1 MTESSGNAQTRM
13 YSAGVVKIKNQVHIN
28 LPVISYHHW
37 ISCSFMLFEQ
47 PQYRCVSTLW
57 SYIVQVLWYK
67 MLTSRQFHHKDS
79 RVKRWINEIVTEII
93 TNNMA
98 LFHGSWCI
106 TLKMHMSIQIV
117 MQNTY
122 PNQVWRFFVEQG
134 TRMRVDFHSGYLVI
148 MKEIIIKEI
157 EFLML
162 INCNTGSSSL
172 VGSEEIHED
181 GRVQVCR
188 FCII

>member
-1 MTESSGNAQTRM
+1 MK
-13 YSAGVVKIKNQVHIN
+13 V
-28 LPVISYHHW
+28 
-37 ISCSFMLFEQ
+37 
-47 PQYRCVSTLW
+47 
-57 SYIVQVLWYK
+57 
-67 MLTSRQFHHKDS
+67 
-79 RVKRWINEIVTEII
+79 
-93 TNNMA
+93 
-98 LFHGSWCI
+98 
-106 TLKMHMSIQIV
+106 HMSIRII

-122 PNQVWRFFVEQG
+122 LTQVLRFFVEQG

-148 MKEIIIKEI
+148 MKEIIIKEM

-188 FCII
+188 FCIV